1 MWDKKSKKVFSTG
14 VNAVGAERD
23 FYTLDKLDDP
33 YLWEHMYS
41 TGIEPLMSKVIPSVI
56 SRVNI
61 LLQNGTTVISATEK
75 AQLAL
80 IMVIQMLRGK
90 QCREYERKIYQN
102 ELPNIV
108 EQSRQILGEFTEQE
122 KELVKAFSEDEFYF
136 KRSAMDAALNQE
148 RITRYAKVLC
158 TRAFVLFYLCGKF
171 EFLTSDSPVMFF
183 NIKTG
188 DSTPFAYGLLRL
200 DTYVCYPLSPKL
212 LLCAVHPSS
221 TFYALIKSDCR
232 LIKLNSDSDNLDL
245 AEAMNRMQASQSY
258 RQTYAKSE
266 DTLRRFILK

>member
-1 MWDKKSKKVFSTG
+1 
-14 VNAVGAERD
+14 
-23 FYTLDKLDDP
+23 
-33 YLWEHMYS
+33 
-41 TGIEPLMSKVIPSVI
+41 
-56 SRVNI
+56 
-61 LLQNGTTVISATEK
+61 
-75 AQLAL
+75 
-80 IMVIQMLRGK
+80 
-90 QCREYERKIYQN
+90 
-102 ELPNIV
+102 
-108 EQSRQILGEFTEQE
+108 
-122 KELVKAFSEDEFYF
+122 
-136 KRSAMDAALNQE
+136 
-148 RITRYAKVLC
+148 
-158 TRAFVLFYLCGKF
+158 
-171 EFLTSDSPVMFF
+171 MFF

-188 DSTPFAYGLLRL
+188 DSTPFAHGLLRL